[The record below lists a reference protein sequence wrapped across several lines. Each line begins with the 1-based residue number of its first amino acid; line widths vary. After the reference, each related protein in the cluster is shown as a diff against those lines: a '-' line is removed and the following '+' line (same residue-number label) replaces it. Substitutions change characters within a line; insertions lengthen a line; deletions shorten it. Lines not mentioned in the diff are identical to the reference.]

1 MTQPAQ
7 AAKPQRDRILDVAE
21 DLFAQRG
28 YAGIGLAEV
37 ADGVGLSKSS
47 LFHHFPS
54 KAQLYTA
61 VMARILTHLED
72 ELIRAL
78 AEGGTPTKRLD
89 RWVDTVIDLMA
100 RRRTYP
106 RLLLRVLVEDAELL
120 SGLPDGKIANDT
132 MQRIGVTALRLLRE
146 GMETGEFR
154 RAGAEYSLQTL
165 IGATV
170 HPLATG
176 RFGDALI
183 GRSMLAPAEIRR
195 RKKETKTFVHQGLVD
210 PRATEKRRGNA

>member
-1 MTQPAQ
+1 MTQPAT
-7 AAKPQRDRILDVAE
+7 AARSQRDKILDVAE
-21 DLFAQRG
+21 DLFAERG

-61 VMARILTHLED
+61 VMARILVHLET
-72 ELIRAL
+72 ELIGAL
-78 AEGGTPTKRLD
+78 AMGGTPTERLD
-89 RWVDTVIDLMA
+89 RWIDTVIDLMA
-100 RRRTYP
+100 KRRTYP
-106 RLLLRVLVEDAELL
+106 RLLLRVLVEDAELPT
-120 SGLPDGKIANDT
+120 GLPDGRIANDT
-132 MQRIGVTALRLLRE
+132 MQRVGAGAVRLLRE

-154 RAGAEYSLQTL
+154 RASAGYALQTL
-165 IGATV
+165 IAATV

-183 GRSMLAPAEIRR
+183 GRSMFAPAEIQR
-195 RKKETKTFVHQGLVD
+195 RKAETKAFVHRGLVD
-210 PRATEKRRGNA
+210 LRPAEKKRSRR